1 MWESAGGRVS
11 DALDAAAAV
20 AVLGDDPVATAST
33 AIGIALAQARTRRVY
48 LLDLL
53 GEGSALAAL
62 VPGDDPHGVSD
73 MVHFGVS
80 LGRAAHVV
88 DESTPNLL
96 LVPGGA
102 ESPLSEEILSS
113 PRWESLFAQVRR
125 SGALALVAAPAIVP
139 GLDRLT
145 GRTDG
150 VILVGGAHPPAA
162 GVTVLGEVRAAS
174 GLRAMT
180 TPTAP
185 APTVAPRRRGAP
197 TGLILTVLLFTLIAA
212 GVVTAPRWLP
222 MIGVGRQAA
231 EVPPVAQPAVEPTSR
246 PAVEA
251 QRDAD
256 YGVQLLFTNSFAD
269 ANRYLRRTAP
279 FLPAVTYAP
288 VPMAPRGAP
297 AADALS
303 ARVDSATWYRL
314 VAGAFPDS
322 SAAEGFLRA
331 LRASGRLRT
340 GAGSVVHAPFALLVD
355 SAQSDTVARVRLS
368 AYRSRGVPAYAL
380 RDSAGTVRIYAGAFA
395 TERDGDRLRLRLDSL
410 NIQSVLARRTGSA
423 S

>member
-11 DALDAAAAV
+11 DALDGAAAV

-53 GEGSALAAL
+53 GEGSALATL

-80 LGRAAHVV
+80 LGRAARVV
-88 DESTPNLL
+88 EESTPNLL

-145 GRTDG
+145 VRTDG
-150 VILVGGAHPPAA
+150 VVLVGGAQPPGT

-174 GLRAMT
+174 GLRAIT
-180 TPTAP
+180 TPAATAP
-185 APTVAPRRRGAP
+185 AISPSRRGAP
-197 TGLILTVLLFTLIAA
+197 TGLVLTVLLFILIAA

-222 MIGVGRQAA
+222 MVGVGRRAA
-231 EVPPVAQPAVEPTSR
+231 EAPPAAQPVLAPAPQRPT
-246 PAVEA
+246 
-251 QRDAD
+251 DAESD
-256 YGVQLLFTNSFAD
+256 AGYGVQLLFTNSFAN
-269 ANRYLRRTAP
+269 ANRYLQRTAP
-279 FLPAVTYAP
+279 FLPALTYAP

-297 AADALS
+297 AADSLS
-303 ARVDSATWYRL
+303 ARADSATWYRL

-322 SAAEGFLRA
+322 AAAEGFLQA

-395 TERDGDRLRLRLDSL
+395 TERDGHRLRLRLDSL